1 MAAKQVDILI
11 EQGAT
16 YAQDVELMINDVLVD
31 LTTATIR
38 GQIRRA
44 FSDALPIETF
54 TCTKVDA
61 VNGKF
66 NFGLTAVETAAIT
79 AGTYLYDIEVELSD
93 GTVFRVLQGKAKVS
107 AEVTK

>member
-16 YAQDVELMINDVLVD
+16 FVQEVELKINDELLD
-31 LTTATIR
+31 LTNVIIR

-44 FSDALPIETF
+44 FNDALPTETF
-54 TCTKVDA
+54 TCVKTDITG
-61 VNGKF
+61 GKF
-66 NFGLTAVETAAIT
+66 TFGLLASETTLLIPA
-79 AGTYLYDIEVELSD
+79 TYLYDIEVELQD

>member
-16 YAQDVELMINDVLVD
+16 YVQEVELKINDVVLD
-31 LTTATIR
+31 LTNVTIR

-44 FSDALPIETF
+44 FTDALPTETF
-54 TCTKVDA
+54 TCTKTDS

-66 NFGLTAVETAAIT
+66 TFSLLASETTLLVPA
-79 AGTYLYDIEVELSD
+79 TYLYDIEVELQD